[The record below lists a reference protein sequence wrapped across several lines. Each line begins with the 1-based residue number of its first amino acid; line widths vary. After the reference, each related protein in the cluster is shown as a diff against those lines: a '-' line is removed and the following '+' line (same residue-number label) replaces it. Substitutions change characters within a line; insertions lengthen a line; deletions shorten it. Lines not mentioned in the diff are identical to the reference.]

1 MTRVIGFHYTLR
13 DEDGDVL
20 DSSEGAEPLFY
31 IEGQQQIIPGL
42 ERQLATLAVGDRR
55 TIEVKAKDAY
65 GELDPELVARVKR
78 TQFPPDADL
87 EIGERF
93 MISDEEDAPIFTI
106 VEVDDDEVTIDGN
119 HPMAGKDLFFE
130 IEMVG
135 IRDATEEEIEHGHAH
150 GPDGAEH
157 HH

>member
-20 DSSEGAEPLFY
+20 DSSEGTEPLY
-31 IEGQQQIIPGL
+31 YLEGQQQIIPGL
-42 ERQLATLAVGDRR
+42 ERELASLSVGDKR
-55 TIEVKAKDAY
+55 TIEVKASDAY
-65 GELDPELVARVKR
+65 GDIDPGLIARVNR
-78 TQFPPDADL
+78 SQFPPDADL

-93 MISDEEDAPIFTI
+93 MISDEEDAPVFTI

-135 IRDATEEEIEHGHAH
+135 IREATSEELAHGHAH
-150 GPDGAEH
+150 GESGQPH
-157 HH
+157 H

>member
-31 IEGQQQIIPGL
+31 LEGQQQIIPGL
-42 ERQLATLAVGDRR
+42 ERQLATLAVGDKR
-55 TIEVKAKDAY
+55 TIEVKAADAY

-135 IRDATEEEIEHGHAH
+135 IREATPEELAHGHAH
-150 GPDGAEH
+150 GPDGH
-157 HH
+157 HHH